1 MRLRGIQIYI
11 SPGNFE
17 KSSCLSPLFL
27 HYDSHFNPPSLIK
40 RNFATRGGG
49 ARARARARGGG
60 GVAFAPIAPPLPTA
74 LQFYNM
80 HIVNI
85 FYIAH
90 AMASLVT
97 LLRKSNAM

>member
-1 MRLRGIQIYI
+1 MRLRGIQINI

-49 ARARARARGGG
+49 ARARARGGG
-60 GVAFAPIAPPLPTA
+60 GGGGCGRTHRTPTA
-74 LQFYNM
+74 YGPAVL
-80 HIVNI
+80 
-85 FYIAH
+85 
-90 AMASLVT
+90 
-97 LLRKSNAM
+97 